1 MTIKCEV
8 IPTELI
14 EELDFVFDNSIV
26 KECLNEDMWIAGG
39 FARKIGHIML
49 GIKKAS
55 CNNRIFISSYLSDRV
70 YKDGPSNE
78 MMSGRALKYPGDIDF
93 FSNSAAKAQVIE
105 NMVSAESHLTPFKS
119 PFATNIKCSTKFN
132 NKQFQTTN
140 LSKFKIQLVTKFCF
154 DSIKENL
161 ASIDITNCKYAVV
174 KKHDHYILYYDSKAA
189 LNDSTG
195 ELHIS
200 HSESP
205 YTIPRI
211 NRYLNT
217 KHETV
222 VDKLSKEESSVNV
235 FKECLYKVLLNEWND
250 SFNFVSNYFLK
261 SNLKLLNKRFP
272 LTDFDISMFVGFMTD
287 MIADSTNPRYD
298 DDYGN
303 YYVVNRKVD
312 WASNIINSRASKSIS
327 VL

>member
-26 KECLNEDMWIAGG
+26 EACFNEDMWIAGG

-55 CNNRIFISSYLSDRV
+55 CNNRRFISSYLSDRAF
-70 YKDGPSNE
+70 KDASSLEPLNT
-78 MMSGRALKYPGDIDF
+78 LKYPGDIDF
-93 FSNSAAKAQVIE
+93 FANSAEKAQVIE
-105 NMVSAESHLTPFKS
+105 KRVSTESHLTPLKS
-119 PFATNIKCSTKFN
+119 PFATNIKCSTKFDSR
-132 NKQFQTTN
+132 KYQATN

-154 DSIKENL
+154 DSVKESL
-161 ASIDITNCKYAVV
+161 TSFDITNCKYAVV

-189 LNDSTG
+189 LNDSIG
-195 ELHIS
+195 ELHLN

-222 VDKLSKEESSVNV
+222 VDKLSKEEASVNV

-272 LTDFDISMFVGFMTD
+272 LTDFDISMFVGFMTE
-287 MIADSTNPRYD
+287 MIADSTNSRYD

-312 WASNIINSRASKSIS
+312 WASNIINSRASKKISI
-327 VL
+327 L

>member
-26 KECLNEDMWIAGG
+26 KECFNENMWIAGG

-55 CNNRIFISSYLSDRV
+55 CDNRIFISSYLSDRV

-287 MIADSTNPRYD
+287 IIADSTNPRYD

-312 WASNIINSRASKSIS
+312 WASNIINSRASKNIS